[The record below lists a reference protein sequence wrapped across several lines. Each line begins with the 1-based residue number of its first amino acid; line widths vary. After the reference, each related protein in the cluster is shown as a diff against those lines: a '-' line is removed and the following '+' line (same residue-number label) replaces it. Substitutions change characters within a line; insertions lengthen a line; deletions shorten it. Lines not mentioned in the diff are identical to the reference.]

1 MAPQDPNAPTDSN
14 GVGLLVVAVVT
25 LAISWFSVA
34 LRTYVRAGMI
44 KSFQV
49 DDWVMLAGLA
59 NFTVSCS
66 FIFVGLTYGLGRHN
80 RSLSQQDEIEA
91 LKYQA
96 LATATYVSN
105 MWLIK
110 LSIGLFLF
118 RLAPRRRYQYIL
130 GTSIAV
136 VGIWSLILFFWNI
149 FQCSPVHAQWDYTI
163 LEKDPEAH
171 CVSVYE
177 IVNAAYALSALT
189 ILSDW
194 LYALLPIPMIWHV
207 RMTIQAKWSVV
218 GVLGLGVFASIATLI
233 RLGFLADI
241 TDTSD
246 ILHAGTDAMIWTLV
260 EPGIA
265 ISAASLATIRP
276 LLRRWRIRG
285 FTNSERSRGTGTT
298 GARSQ
303 DHGSRLRRGGGGGG
317 GGMPGFGPQDVTL
330 VDVEAGGAQKPWK
343 PLSSPRTSTATT
355 TMTRSTAF
363 KISHLPKTFD
373 ELSSASDEYNS
384 TATAARHGPSMF
396 HLPGG
401 VRRAEVKSET
411 YIFDGARSPQ
421 SISFSFSDAGT
432 GTGVSTSTSTRTP
445 GAWLDQESDD
455 SSVELNRPGA
465 ITPTMPSRSARR

>member
-14 GVGLLVVAVVT
+14 GVGLLVAAIVT
-25 LAISWFSVA
+25 LVISWLSVA

-66 FIFVGLTYGLGRHN
+66 LIFAGLSYGLGRHN
-80 RSLSQQDEIEA
+80 KSLSQQDEIEA

-118 RLAPRRRYQYIL
+118 RLAARRRYQYIL
-130 GTSIAV
+130 GISIAV
-136 VGIWSLILFFWNI
+136 VGIWSLVLFFWNV
-149 FQCSPVHAQWDYTI
+149 FQCSPVQAQWDYTI
-163 LEKDPEAH
+163 LEKDPKAH
-171 CVSVYE
+171 CVSVDE

-207 RMTIQAKWSVV
+207 KMTIQAKWSVV

-285 FTNSERSRGTGTT
+285 FTHSERSRTT

-303 DHGSRLRRGGGGGG
+303 DQGSRPRRG

-330 VDVEAGGAQKPWK
+330 VDIEAGGAPQKTWK
-343 PLSSPRTSTATT
+343 PLSSPRTSTTTTATTTTT
-355 TMTRSTAF
+355 TMTRSTTF

-373 ELSSASDEYNS
+373 ELSSASDDYNS
-384 TATAARHGPSMF
+384 GAAVTATRQGPSMF

-411 YIFDGARSPQ
+411 FIFDGARSPM
-421 SISFSFSDAGT
+421 SVSDAGM
-432 GTGVSTSTSTRTP
+432 SISTRTP
-445 GAWLDQESDD
+445 GAWLDQESDG
-455 SSVELNRPGA
+455 SSVELTRPGD
-465 ITPTMPSRSARR
+465 ITPTMPSRLARR